1 LTFLPLIRNE
11 VVATKRDAGDRWP
24 SPPDSLGTGTLPH
37 LMVSPQDIPRSIA
50 LDSKPI
56 TKLATYR
63 LRSLLEEVANP
74 ARADQ
79 RDAVDG
85 GTDTVFS
92 HFEQQWSQFTWGR
105 VAQGNFTPGLP
116 QILA

>member
-1 LTFLPLIRNE
+1 MTLATGGLRRLTVWGR
-11 VVATKRDAGDRWP
+11 AR
-24 SPPDSLGTGTLPH
+24 SP
-37 LMVSPQDIPRSIA
+37 
-50 LDSKPI
+50 